1 MFFCF
6 TADTLSL
13 DPEVS
18 KANAYGFTGCLSS
31 VQYNQIAPLK
41 AALRHPSVAPVT
53 VKGSLTESSCAS
65 IMGADVNTAT
75 TIYSSS
81 GTSCQEGIESLKDT
95 VEWAFLPFCCNAI
108 VTVWIVELGSCL
120 ASQNKEC
127 WGWASGL
134 VKASLKIT
142 VLKQCFQTKFLDCLK
157 HA

>member
-1 MFFCF
+1 MWVRQNRIHFLDAFLKQSIARVFFCF

-18 KANAYGFTGCLSS
+18 KANAYGFAGCLSS

-81 GTSCQEGIESLKDT
+81 GTSCQEGIGSLKDT
-95 VEWAFLPFCCNAI
+95 VE
-108 VTVWIVELGSCL
+108 
-120 ASQNKEC
+120 
-127 WGWASGL
+127 
-134 VKASLKIT
+134 
-142 VLKQCFQTKFLDCLK
+142 
-157 HA
+157 